1 MATKYP
7 KLRSSIPAGYASRPG
22 APVTTARLNKSTLN
36 DWRRR
41 QFVTQNK
48 RREYVLTET
57 GARVLGYKRRFPTF
71 IESIINVFNRP
82 ANP

>member
-1 MATKYP
+1 MASKYP
-7 KLRSSIPAGYASRPG
+7 KLRSSIPAGYSLRPG
-22 APVTTARLNKSTLN
+22 APVTTPRLHKSTLN

-41 QFVTQNK
+41 GFVTQNK
-48 RREYVLTET
+48 HKEYTLTEK
-57 GARVLGYKRRFPTF
+57 GARALGYKPRFPGF